1 MLLVNLRYWSSKNLV
16 RPLTRTDISSV
27 KNLALQDE
35 ISNCFLINRL
45 QELEQYT
52 WSLQNE
58 FLVFEE
64 NGKIESAVYFG
75 ANIIPL
81 NTSEKSQIQFA
92 QHLLDQPK
100 RISSIVGN
108 KYEVMS
114 FWQILKPFMPTPREI
129 RSKQPLLVID
139 DLPLVAPDNFVQP
152 VLMRDLDLLIP
163 ACVSMFTE
171 EVGVSPV
178 GEISEKSYRNRIADV
193 INQRKM
199 FARIENNQV
208 IFKAEIGV
216 STNKVC
222 QVQGVW
228 VPPHLRGRNFGKA
241 GMASVVNF
249 ARQNFAPKVS
259 LYVNDYNLRAQAVY
273 KSVGFQEHSTF
284 ATILF

>member
-1 MLLVNLRYWSSKNLV
+1 MNLRYWSNKNLV
-16 RPLTRTDISSV
+16 RPLVRTDIQAV
-27 KNLALQDE
+27 LDLALQDE

-45 QELEQYT
+45 QELQQYT

-58 FLVFEE
+58 FVVYEE
-64 NGKIESAVYFG
+64 NGKIESAVYSG
-75 ANIIPL
+75 VNIIPL
-81 NTSEKSQIQFA
+81 NTFEKSQIQFA
-92 QHLLDQPK
+92 QYLLNQPK
-100 RISSIVGN
+100 RISSIVGS
-108 KYEVMS
+108 KEEVLS
-114 FWQILKPFMPTPREI
+114 FWQILKPFMPSPREI
-129 RSKQPLLVID
+129 RPTQPLLVID
-139 DLPLVAPDNFVQP
+139 DSPLVAPDQFVQP
-152 VLMRDLDLLIP
+152 ALMRDLDLLIP

-171 EVGVSPV
+171 EVGISPV
-178 GEISEKSYRNRIADV
+178 GEISEKSYRNRVAEV

-208 IFKAEIGV
+208 LFKAEIGV
-216 STNKVC
+216 STDKVC

-228 VPPHLRGRNFGKA
+228 VPPHLRGRNLGKS

-259 LYVNDYNLRAQAVY
+259 LYVNDYNHRAQFVY

>member
-1 MLLVNLRYWSSKNLV
+1 MNLRYWSNKNLV
-16 RPLTRTDISSV
+16 RPLVRTDIQAV
-27 KNLALQDE
+27 LNLALQDE

-45 QELEQYT
+45 QELQQYT

-58 FLVFEE
+58 FVVYEE
-64 NGKIESAVYFG
+64 NGKIESAVYSG

-81 NTSEKSQIQFA
+81 NTFEKSQIQFA
-92 QHLLDQPK
+92 QYLLDQPK
-100 RISSIVGN
+100 RISSIVGS
-108 KYEVMS
+108 KEEVLS
-114 FWQILKPFMPTPREI
+114 FWQILKPFMPSPREI
-129 RSKQPLLVID
+129 RPTQPLLVID
-139 DLPLVAPDNFVQP
+139 DSPLVAPDQFVQP
-152 VLMRDLDLLIP
+152 ALMRDLDLLIP

-171 EVGVSPV
+171 EVGISPV
-178 GEISEKSYRNRIADV
+178 GEISEKSYRNRVAEV

-208 IFKAEIGV
+208 LFKAEIGV
-216 STNKVC
+216 STDKVC

-228 VPPHLRGRNFGKA
+228 VPPHLRGRNLGKS

-249 ARQNFAPKVS
+249 ARLNFAPKVS
-259 LYVNDYNLRAQAVY
+259 LYVNDYNHRAQFVY

>member
-1 MLLVNLRYWSSKNLV
+1 MNLRYWSNKNLV
-16 RPLTRTDISSV
+16 RPLVRTDIQAV
-27 KNLALQDE
+27 LDLALQDE

-45 QELEQYT
+45 QELQQYT

-58 FLVFEE
+58 FVVYEE
-64 NGKIESAVYFG
+64 NGKIESAVYSG

-81 NTSEKSQIQFA
+81 NTFEKSQIQFA
-92 QHLLDQPK
+92 QYLLNQPK
-100 RISSIVGN
+100 RISSIVGS
-108 KYEVMS
+108 KEEVLS
-114 FWQILKPFMPTPREI
+114 FWQILKPFMPSPREI
-129 RSKQPLLVID
+129 RPTQPLLVID
-139 DLPLVAPDNFVQP
+139 DSPLVAPDQFVQP
-152 VLMRDLDLLIP
+152 ALMRDLDLLIP

-171 EVGVSPV
+171 EVGISPV
-178 GEISEKSYRNRIADV
+178 GEISEKSYRNRVAEV

-208 IFKAEIGV
+208 LFKAEIGV
-216 STNKVC
+216 STDKVC

-228 VPPHLRGRNFGKA
+228 VPPHLRGRNLGKS

-259 LYVNDYNLRAQAVY
+259 LYVNDYNHRAQFVY

>member
-1 MLLVNLRYWSSKNLV
+1 MNLRYWSNKNLV
-16 RPLTRTDISSV
+16 RPLVRTDIQAV
-27 KNLALQDE
+27 LDLALQDE

-45 QELEQYT
+45 QELQQYT

-58 FLVFEE
+58 FVVYEE
-64 NGKIESAVYFG
+64 NGKIESAVYSG

-81 NTSEKSQIQFA
+81 NTFEKSQIQFA
-92 QHLLDQPK
+92 QYLLDQPK
-100 RISSIVGN
+100 RISSIVGS
-108 KYEVMS
+108 KEEVLS
-114 FWQILKPFMPTPREI
+114 FWQILKPFMPSPREI
-129 RSKQPLLVID
+129 RPTQPLLVID
-139 DLPLVAPDNFVQP
+139 DSPLVAPDQFVQP
-152 VLMRDLDLLIP
+152 ALMRDLDLLIP

-171 EVGVSPV
+171 EVGISPV
-178 GEISEKSYRNRIADV
+178 GEISEKSYRNRVAEV

-208 IFKAEIGV
+208 LFKAEIGV
-216 STNKVC
+216 STDKVC

-228 VPPHLRGRNFGKA
+228 VPPHLRGRNLGKS

-259 LYVNDYNLRAQAVY
+259 LYVNDYNHRAQFVY

>member
-1 MLLVNLRYWSSKNLV
+1 MNLRYWSNKNLV
-16 RPLTRTDISSV
+16 RPLVRTDIQAV
-27 KNLALQDE
+27 LDLALQDE

-45 QELEQYT
+45 QELQQYT

-58 FLVFEE
+58 FVVYEE
-64 NGKIESAVYFG
+64 NGKIESAVYSG

-81 NTSEKSQIQFA
+81 NTFEKSQIQFA
-92 QHLLDQPK
+92 QYLLDQPK
-100 RISSIVGN
+100 RISSIVGS
-108 KYEVMS
+108 KEQVLS
-114 FWQILKPFMPTPREI
+114 FWQILQTFMPSPREI
-129 RSKQPLLVID
+129 RPTQPLLVID
-139 DLPLVAPDNFVQP
+139 DSPLVAPDQFVQP
-152 VLMRDLDLLIP
+152 ALMRDLDLLIP

-171 EVGVSPV
+171 EVGISPV
-178 GEISEKSYRNRIADV
+178 GEISEKSYRNRVAEV

-208 IFKAEIGV
+208 LFKAEIGV
-216 STNKVC
+216 STDKVC

-228 VPPHLRGRNFGKA
+228 VPPHLRGRNLGKS

-259 LYVNDYNLRAQAVY
+259 LYVNDYNHRAQFVY

>member
-1 MLLVNLRYWSSKNLV
+1 MNLRYWSNKNLV
-16 RPLTRTDISSV
+16 RPLVRTDIQAV
-27 KNLALQDE
+27 LDLALQDE

-45 QELEQYT
+45 QELQQYT

-58 FLVFEE
+58 FVVYEE
-64 NGKIESAVYFG
+64 NGKIESAVYSG

-81 NTSEKSQIQFA
+81 NTFEKSQIQFA
-92 QHLLDQPK
+92 QYLLDQPK
-100 RISSIVGN
+100 RISSIVGS
-108 KYEVMS
+108 KEQVLS
-114 FWQILKPFMPTPREI
+114 FWQIFKPFMPSPREI
-129 RSKQPLLVID
+129 RPTQPLLVID
-139 DLPLVAPDNFVQP
+139 DSPLVAPDQFVQP
-152 VLMRDLDLLIP
+152 ALMRDLDLLIP

-171 EVGVSPV
+171 EVGISPV
-178 GEISEKSYRNRIADV
+178 GEISEKSYRNRVAEV

-208 IFKAEIGV
+208 LFKAEIGV
-216 STNKVC
+216 STDKVC

-228 VPPHLRGRNFGKA
+228 VPPHLRGRNLGKS

-259 LYVNDYNLRAQAVY
+259 LYVNDYNHRAQFVY

>member
-1 MLLVNLRYWSSKNLV
+1 MNLRYWSNKNLV
-16 RPLTRTDISSV
+16 RPLVRTDIQAV
-27 KNLALQDE
+27 LDLALQDE

-45 QELEQYT
+45 QELQQYT

-58 FLVFEE
+58 FVVYEE
-64 NGKIESAVYFG
+64 NGKIESAVYSG

-81 NTSEKSQIQFA
+81 NTFEKSQIQFA
-92 QHLLDQPK
+92 QYLLNQPK
-100 RISSIVGN
+100 RISSIVGS
-108 KYEVMS
+108 KEEVLS
-114 FWQILKPFMPTPREI
+114 FWQILKPFMPSPREI
-129 RSKQPLLVID
+129 RPTQPLLVID
-139 DLPLVAPDNFVQP
+139 DSPLVAPDQFVQP
-152 VLMRDLDLLIP
+152 ALMRDLNLLIP

-171 EVGVSPV
+171 EVGISPV
-178 GEISEKSYRNRIADV
+178 GEISEKSYRNRLAEV

-208 IFKAEIGV
+208 LFKAEIGV
-216 STNKVC
+216 STDKVC

-228 VPPHLRGRNFGKA
+228 VPPHLRGRNLGKS

-259 LYVNDYNLRAQAVY
+259 LYVNDYNHRAQFVY

>member
-1 MLLVNLRYWSSKNLV
+1 
-16 RPLTRTDISSV
+16 
-27 KNLALQDE
+27 
-35 ISNCFLINRL
+35 
-45 QELEQYT
+45 
-52 WSLQNE
+52 
-58 FLVFEE
+58 
-64 NGKIESAVYFG
+64 
-75 ANIIPL
+75 
-81 NTSEKSQIQFA
+81 
-92 QHLLDQPK
+92 
-100 RISSIVGN
+100 
-108 KYEVMS
+108 MS

-129 RSKQPLLVID
+129 RSTQPLLVID

>member
-1 MLLVNLRYWSSKNLV
+1 MLLVNLRYWSNKNLV
-16 RPLTRTDISSV
+16 RPLVRTDINAV
-27 KNLALQDE
+27 LKLALKDE

-45 QELEQYT
+45 QEMEQYT

-58 FLVFEE
+58 FIVYEE

-81 NTSEKSQIQFA
+81 NTNEKSQIEFA
-92 QHLLDQPK
+92 QYLLDQPK

-108 KYEVMS
+108 KEEVMS
-114 FWQILKPFMPTPREI
+114 FWQILKPFMPNPREI
-129 RSKQPLLVID
+129 RSTQPLLVID
-139 DLPLVAPDNFVQP
+139 DSPLVAPDQFVQP
-152 VLMRDLDLLIP
+152 AMMRDLDLLIP

-171 EVGVSPV
+171 EVGISPV
-178 GEISEKSYRNRIADV
+178 TEISEKSYRNRVAEV

-208 IFKAEIGV
+208 LFKAEIGV

-228 VPPHLRGRNFGKA
+228 VPPHLRGRNLGKS

-259 LYVNDYNLRAQAVY
+259 LYVNDYNHRAQAVY

>member
-1 MLLVNLRYWSSKNLV
+1 MNLRYWSNKNLV
-16 RPLTRTDISSV
+16 RPLVRTDIQAV
-27 KNLALQDE
+27 LNLALQDE

-45 QELEQYT
+45 QELQQYT

-58 FLVFEE
+58 FVVYEE
-64 NGKIESAVYFG
+64 NGKIESAVYSG

-81 NTSEKSQIQFA
+81 NTFEKSQIQFA
-92 QHLLDQPK
+92 QYLLNQPK
-100 RISSIVGN
+100 RISSIVGS
-108 KYEVMS
+108 KEEVLS
-114 FWQILKPFMPTPREI
+114 FWQILKPFMPSPREI
-129 RSKQPLLVID
+129 RPTQPLLVID
-139 DLPLVAPDNFVQP
+139 DSPLVAPDQFVQP
-152 VLMRDLDLLIP
+152 ALMRDLDLLIP

-171 EVGVSPV
+171 EVGISPV
-178 GEISEKSYRNRIADV
+178 GEISEKSYRNRVAEV

-208 IFKAEIGV
+208 LFKAEIGV
-216 STNKVC
+216 STDKVC

-228 VPPHLRGRNFGKA
+228 VPPHLRGRNLGKS

-259 LYVNDYNLRAQAVY
+259 LYVNDYNHRAQFVY

>member
-1 MLLVNLRYWSSKNLV
+1 MNLRYWSNKNLV
-16 RPLTRTDISSV
+16 RPLVRTDINV
-27 KNLALQDE
+27 VLNLCLQDE

-45 QELEQYT
+45 QEMAQYS

-58 FLVFEE
+58 FLVYEE
-64 NGKIESAVYFG
+64 NGKIESAIYFG

-81 NTSEKSQIQFA
+81 NTNEKSQIEFA
-92 QHLLDQPK
+92 QYILDQPK

-108 KYEVMS
+108 KEEVMS
-114 FWQILKPFMPTPREI
+114 FWQILKPFMPIPREI
-129 RSKQPLLVID
+129 RSMQPLLVIID
-139 DLPLVAPDNFVQP
+139 PPLVAPDQFVQP

-178 GEISEKSYRNRIADV
+178 SEISEKSYRNRVAEV

-208 IFKAEIGV
+208 LFKAEIGV

-228 VPPHLRGRNFGKA
+228 VPPHLRGRNLGKS

-259 LYVNDYNLRAQAVY
+259 LYVNDYNHRAQAVY

>member
-1 MLLVNLRYWSSKNLV
+1 VNLRYWSNKNLV
-16 RPLTRTDISSV
+16 RPLVRTDIQAV
-27 KNLALQDE
+27 LDLALQDA

-45 QELEQYT
+45 QELQQYT

-58 FLVFEE
+58 FVVYEE
-64 NGKIESAVYFG
+64 NGKIESAVYSG

-81 NTSEKSQIQFA
+81 NTFEKSQIQFA
-92 QHLLDQPK
+92 QYLLDQPK
-100 RISSIVGN
+100 RISSIVGS
-108 KYEVMS
+108 KEEVLS
-114 FWQILKPFMPTPREI
+114 FWQILKPFMPSPREI
-129 RSKQPLLVID
+129 RPTQPLLVID
-139 DLPLVAPDNFVQP
+139 DSPLVAPDQFVQP
-152 VLMRDLDLLIP
+152 ALMRDLDLLIP

-171 EVGVSPV
+171 EVGISPV
-178 GEISEKSYRNRIADV
+178 GEISEKSYRNRVAEV

-208 IFKAEIGV
+208 LFKAEIGV
-216 STNKVC
+216 STDKVC

-228 VPPHLRGRNFGKA
+228 VPPHLRGRNLGKS

-259 LYVNDYNLRAQAVY
+259 LYVNDYNHRAQFVY

>member
-64 NGKIESAVYFG
+64 NGKIESAIYFG

-92 QHLLDQPK
+92 QYLLDQPK

-108 KYEVMS
+108 KDEVMS
-114 FWQILKPFMPTPREI
+114 FWEILKPFMPTPREI
-129 RSKQPLLVID
+129 RSTQPLLVID
-139 DLPLVAPDNFVQP
+139 DSPLVAPDNFVQT
-152 VLMRDLDLLIP
+152 VLMRDLDLIIP

-171 EVGVSPV
+171 EVGVPPV
-178 GEISEKSYRNRIADV
+178 GEISEKSYRNRVADV

>member
-1 MLLVNLRYWSSKNLV
+1 MLLVNLRYWSNKNLV
-16 RPLTRTDISSV
+16 RPLVRTDINAV
-27 KNLALQDE
+27 LKLALKDE

-45 QELEQYT
+45 QEMEQYT

-58 FLVFEE
+58 FIVYEE

-81 NTSEKSQIQFA
+81 NTNEKSQIEFA
-92 QHLLDQPK
+92 QYLLDQPK

-108 KYEVMS
+108 KEEVMS
-114 FWQILKPFMPTPREI
+114 FWQILKPFMPNPREI
-129 RSKQPLLVID
+129 RSTQPLLVID
-139 DLPLVAPDNFVQP
+139 DSPLVAPDQFVQP
-152 VLMRDLDLLIP
+152 AMMRDLDLLIP

-178 GEISEKSYRNRIADV
+178 TEISEKSYRNRVAEV

-208 IFKAEIGV
+208 LFKAEIGV
-216 STNKVC
+216 TTNQVC

-228 VPPHLRGRNFGKA
+228 VPPHLRGRNLGKS
-241 GMASVVNF
+241 GMASVINF

-259 LYVNDYNLRAQAVY
+259 LYVNDYNHRAQAVY

>member
-1 MLLVNLRYWSSKNLV
+1 VYLRYWSNKNLV
-16 RPLTRTDISSV
+16 RPLVRTDIQAV
-27 KNLALQDE
+27 LDLALQDE

-45 QELEQYT
+45 QELQQYT

-58 FLVFEE
+58 FVVYEE
-64 NGKIESAVYFG
+64 NGKIESAVYSG
-75 ANIIPL
+75 VNIIPL
-81 NTSEKSQIQFA
+81 NTFEKSQIQFA
-92 QHLLDQPK
+92 QYLLNQPK
-100 RISSIVGN
+100 RISSIVGS
-108 KYEVMS
+108 KEEVLS
-114 FWQILKPFMPTPREI
+114 FWQILKPFIPSPREI
-129 RSKQPLLVID
+129 RPTQPLLVID
-139 DLPLVAPDNFVQP
+139 DSPLVAPDQFVQP
-152 VLMRDLDLLIP
+152 ALMRDLDLLIP

-171 EVGVSPV
+171 EVGISPV
-178 GEISEKSYRNRIADV
+178 GEISEKSYRNRVAEV

-208 IFKAEIGV
+208 LFKAEIGV
-216 STNKVC
+216 STDKVC

-228 VPPHLRGRNFGKA
+228 VPPHLRGRNLGKS

-259 LYVNDYNLRAQAVY
+259 LYVNDYNHRAQFVY

>member
-1 MLLVNLRYWSSKNLV
+1 MNLRYWSNKNLV
-16 RPLTRTDISSV
+16 RPLVRTDIQAV
-27 KNLALQDE
+27 LDLALQDE

-45 QELEQYT
+45 QELQQYT

-58 FLVFEE
+58 FVVYEE
-64 NGKIESAVYFG
+64 NGKIESAVYSG
-75 ANIIPL
+75 VNIIPL
-81 NTSEKSQIQFA
+81 NTFEKSQIQFA
-92 QHLLDQPK
+92 QYLLDQPK
-100 RISSIVGN
+100 RISSIVGS
-108 KYEVMS
+108 KEEVLS
-114 FWQILKPFMPTPREI
+114 FWQILKPFMPSPREI
-129 RSKQPLLVID
+129 RPTQPLLVID
-139 DLPLVAPDNFVQP
+139 DSPLVAPDQFVQP
-152 VLMRDLDLLIP
+152 ALMRDLDLLIP

-171 EVGVSPV
+171 EVGISPV
-178 GEISEKSYRNRIADV
+178 GEISEKSYRNRVAEV

-208 IFKAEIGV
+208 LFKAEIGV
-216 STNKVC
+216 STDKVC

-228 VPPHLRGRNFGKA
+228 VPPHLRGRNLGKS

-259 LYVNDYNLRAQAVY
+259 LYVNDYNHRAQFVY

>member
-1 MLLVNLRYWSSKNLV
+1 MNLRYWSNKNLV
-16 RPLTRTDISSV
+16 RPLVRTDIQAV
-27 KNLALQDE
+27 LDLALQDE

-45 QELEQYT
+45 QELQQYT

-58 FLVFEE
+58 FVVYEE
-64 NGKIESAVYFG
+64 NGKIESAVYSG

-81 NTSEKSQIQFA
+81 NTFEKSQIQFA
-92 QHLLDQPK
+92 QYLLDQPK
-100 RISSIVGN
+100 RISSIVGS
-108 KYEVMS
+108 KEEVLS
-114 FWQILKPFMPTPREI
+114 FWQILKPFMPSPREI
-129 RSKQPLLVID
+129 RPTQPLLVID
-139 DLPLVAPDNFVQP
+139 DSPLVAPDQFVQP
-152 VLMRDLDLLIP
+152 ALMRDLDLLIP

-171 EVGVSPV
+171 EVGISPV
-178 GEISEKSYRNRIADV
+178 GEISEKSYRNRVAEV

-208 IFKAEIGV
+208 LFKAEIGV
-216 STNKVC
+216 STDKVC

-228 VPPHLRGRNFGKA
+228 VPPHLRGRNLGKS

-259 LYVNDYNLRAQAVY
+259 LYVNDYNNRAQFVY

>member
-1 MLLVNLRYWSSKNLV
+1 VNLRYWSNKNLV
-16 RPLTRTDISSV
+16 RPLVRTDIQAV
-27 KNLALQDE
+27 LDLALQDE

-45 QELEQYT
+45 QELQQYT

-58 FLVFEE
+58 FVVYEE
-64 NGKIESAVYFG
+64 NGKIESAVYSG
-75 ANIIPL
+75 VNIIPL
-81 NTSEKSQIQFA
+81 NTFEKSQIQFA
-92 QHLLDQPK
+92 QYLLDQPK
-100 RISSIVGN
+100 RISSIVGS
-108 KYEVMS
+108 KEEVLS
-114 FWQILKPFMPTPREI
+114 FWQILKPFMPSPREI
-129 RSKQPLLVID
+129 RPTQPLLVID
-139 DLPLVAPDNFVQP
+139 DSPLVAPDQFVQP
-152 VLMRDLDLLIP
+152 ALMRDLDLLIP

-171 EVGVSPV
+171 EVGISPV
-178 GEISEKSYRNRIADV
+178 GEISEKSYRNRVAEV

-208 IFKAEIGV
+208 LFKAEIGV
-216 STNKVC
+216 STDKVC

-228 VPPHLRGRNFGKA
+228 VPPHLRGRNLGKS

-259 LYVNDYNLRAQAVY
+259 LYVNDYNHRAQFVY

>member
-1 MLLVNLRYWSSKNLV
+1 MYLRYWSNKNLV
-16 RPLTRTDISSV
+16 RPLVRTDIQAV
-27 KNLALQDE
+27 LDLALQDE

-45 QELEQYT
+45 QELQQYT

-58 FLVFEE
+58 FVVYEE
-64 NGKIESAVYFG
+64 NGKIESAVYSG

-81 NTSEKSQIQFA
+81 NTFEKSQIQFA
-92 QHLLDQPK
+92 QYLLNQPK
-100 RISSIVGN
+100 RISSIVGS
-108 KYEVMS
+108 KEEVLS
-114 FWQILKPFMPTPREI
+114 FWQILKPFIPSPREI
-129 RSKQPLLVID
+129 RPTQPLLVID
-139 DLPLVAPDNFVQP
+139 DSPLVAPDQFVQP
-152 VLMRDLDLLIP
+152 ALMRDLDLLIP

-171 EVGVSPV
+171 EVGISPV
-178 GEISEKSYRNRIADV
+178 GEISEKSYRNRVAEV

-208 IFKAEIGV
+208 LFKAEIGV
-216 STNKVC
+216 STDKVC

-228 VPPHLRGRNFGKA
+228 VPPHLRGRNLGKS

-259 LYVNDYNLRAQAVY
+259 LYVNDYNHRAQFVY

>member
-1 MLLVNLRYWSSKNLV
+1 MLLVNLRYWSNKNLV
-16 RPLTRTDISSV
+16 RPLVRTDINPV
-27 KNLALQDE
+27 LNLALKDE
-35 ISNCFLINRL
+35 VGNCFLINRL
-45 QELEQYT
+45 QEMEQYS

-58 FLVFEE
+58 FLVYEE
-64 NGKIESAVYFG
+64 NGKIESAIYFG

-81 NTSEKSQIQFA
+81 NTNEKSQIEFA
-92 QHLLDQPK
+92 QYLLDQPK

-108 KYEVMS
+108 KEEVMS
-114 FWQILKPFMPTPREI
+114 FWQILKPFMPVPREI
-129 RSKQPLLVID
+129 RSTQPLLVID
-139 DLPLVAPDNFVQP
+139 DSPLVAPDQFVQP

-171 EVGVSPV
+171 EVGISPV
-178 GEISEKSYRNRIADV
+178 TEISEKSYRNRVAEV

-208 IFKAEIGV
+208 LFKAEIGV

-228 VPPHLRGRNFGKA
+228 VPPHLRGRNLGKS

-259 LYVNDYNLRAQAVY
+259 LYVNDYNHRAQAVY

>member
-1 MLLVNLRYWSSKNLV
+1 MLLVNLRYWSNKNLV
-16 RPLTRTDISSV
+16 RPLVRTDINAV
-27 KNLALQDE
+27 LKLALKDE

-45 QELEQYT
+45 QEIEQYT

-58 FLVFEE
+58 FIVYEE

-81 NTSEKSQIQFA
+81 NTNEKSQIEFA
-92 QHLLDQPK
+92 QYLLDQPK

-108 KYEVMS
+108 KEEVMS
-114 FWQILKPFMPTPREI
+114 FWQILKPFMPNPREI
-129 RSKQPLLVID
+129 RSTQPLLVID
-139 DLPLVAPDNFVQP
+139 DSPLVAPDQFVQP
-152 VLMRDLDLLIP
+152 AMMRDLDLLIP

-178 GEISEKSYRNRIADV
+178 TEISEKSYRNRVAEV

-208 IFKAEIGV
+208 LFKAEIGV
-216 STNKVC
+216 TTNQVC

-228 VPPHLRGRNFGKA
+228 VPPHLRGRNLGKS
-241 GMASVVNF
+241 GMASVINF

-259 LYVNDYNLRAQAVY
+259 LYVNDYNHRAQAVY

>member
-1 MLLVNLRYWSSKNLV
+1 MNLQYWSNKNLV
-16 RPLTRTDISSV
+16 RPLVRTDIQAV
-27 KNLALQDE
+27 LNLALQDE

-45 QELEQYT
+45 QELQQYT

-58 FLVFEE
+58 FVVYEE
-64 NGKIESAVYFG
+64 NGKIESAVYSG

-81 NTSEKSQIQFA
+81 NTFEKSQIQFA
-92 QHLLDQPK
+92 QYLLNQPK
-100 RISSIVGN
+100 RISSIVGS
-108 KYEVMS
+108 KEEVLS
-114 FWQILKPFMPTPREI
+114 FWQILKPFMPSPREI
-129 RSKQPLLVID
+129 RPTQPLLVID
-139 DLPLVAPDNFVQP
+139 DSPLVAPDQFVQP
-152 VLMRDLDLLIP
+152 ALMRDLDLLIP

-171 EVGVSPV
+171 EVGISPV
-178 GEISEKSYRNRIADV
+178 GEISEKSYRNRVAEV

-208 IFKAEIGV
+208 LFKAEIGV
-216 STNKVC
+216 STDKVC

-228 VPPHLRGRNFGKA
+228 VPPHLRGRNLGKS

-259 LYVNDYNLRAQAVY
+259 LYVNDYNHRAQFVY

>member
-1 MLLVNLRYWSSKNLV
+1 MLLVNLRYWSNKNLV
-16 RPLTRTDISSV
+16 RPLVRTDINAV
-27 KNLALQDE
+27 LKLALKDE

-45 QELEQYT
+45 QEMEQYT

-58 FLVFEE
+58 FIVYEE

-81 NTSEKSQIQFA
+81 NTNEDSQIEFA
-92 QHLLDQPK
+92 QYLLDQPK

-108 KYEVMS
+108 KEEVMS
-114 FWQILKPFMPTPREI
+114 FWQILKPFMPNPREI
-129 RSKQPLLVID
+129 RSTQPLLVID
-139 DLPLVAPDNFVQP
+139 DSPLVAPDQFVQP
-152 VLMRDLDLLIP
+152 AMMRDLDLLIP

-178 GEISEKSYRNRIADV
+178 TEISEKSYRNRVAEV

-208 IFKAEIGV
+208 LFKAEIGV
-216 STNKVC
+216 NTNQVC

-228 VPPHLRGRNFGKA
+228 VPPHLRGRNLGKS
-241 GMASVVNF
+241 GMASVINF

-259 LYVNDYNLRAQAVY
+259 LYVNDYNHRAQAVY

>member
-1 MLLVNLRYWSSKNLV
+1 MLLVNLRYWSNKNLV
-16 RPLTRTDISSV
+16 RPLVRTDINAV
-27 KNLALQDE
+27 LKLALKDE

-45 QELEQYT
+45 QEMEQYT

-58 FLVFEE
+58 FIVYEE
-64 NGKIESAVYFG
+64 NVKIESAVYFG

-81 NTSEKSQIQFA
+81 NTNEKSQIEFA
-92 QHLLDQPK
+92 QYLLDQPK

-108 KYEVMS
+108 KEEVMS
-114 FWQILKPFMPTPREI
+114 FWQILKPFMPNPREI
-129 RSKQPLLVID
+129 RSTQPLLVID
-139 DLPLVAPDNFVQP
+139 DSPLVAPDQFVQP
-152 VLMRDLDLLIP
+152 AMMRDLDLLIP

-178 GEISEKSYRNRIADV
+178 TEISEKSYRNRVAEV

-208 IFKAEIGV
+208 LFKAEIGV
-216 STNKVC
+216 TTNQVC

-228 VPPHLRGRNFGKA
+228 VPPHLRGRNLGKS

-259 LYVNDYNLRAQAVY
+259 LYVNDYNHRAQAVY

>member
-1 MLLVNLRYWSSKNLV
+1 MLLVNLRYWSNKNLV
-16 RPLTRTDISSV
+16 RPLTRADIDLV
-27 KNLALQDE
+27 KNLALKDE

-45 QELEQYT
+45 QELEQYS

-58 FLVFEE
+58 FVVYEE
-64 NGKIESAVYFG
+64 NNKIESALYAG

-81 NTSEKSQIQFA
+81 NTSEKSQIQYA
-92 QHLLDQPK
+92 QYLLDQPK

-108 KYEVMS
+108 KEEVMS

-129 RSKQPLLVID
+129 RSTQPLLVID
-139 DLPLVAPDNFVQP
+139 DAPLVAPDNFVQP
-152 VLMRDLDLLIP
+152 ALMRDLDLLIP

-178 GEISEKSYRNRIADV
+178 GEISEKSYRNRVADV

-228 VPPHLRGRNFGKA
+228 VPPHLRGRNLGKA

-259 LYVNDYNLRAQAVY
+259 LYVNDYNHRAQAVY

>member
-1 MLLVNLRYWSSKNLV
+1 MNLRYWSNKKLV
-16 RPLTRTDISSV
+16 RPLVRTDIQAV
-27 KNLALQDE
+27 LNLALQDE

-45 QELEQYT
+45 QELQQYT

-58 FLVFEE
+58 FVVYEE
-64 NGKIESAVYFG
+64 NGKIESAIYSG

-81 NTSEKSQIQFA
+81 NTFENSQIQFA
-92 QHLLDQPK
+92 QYFLDQSK

-108 KYEVMS
+108 KDEVLS
-114 FWQILKPFMPTPREI
+114 FWQILKPFMPSPREI
-129 RSKQPLLVID
+129 RSNQPLLVID
-139 DLPLVAPDNFVQP
+139 DAPLVAPDQFVQP
-152 VLMRDLDLLIP
+152 ALMRDLDLLIP

-171 EVGVSPV
+171 EVGISPV
-178 GEISEKSYRNRIADV
+178 GEISEKSYRNRVAEV

-208 IFKAEIGV
+208 LFKAEIGV
-216 STNKVC
+216 ITDKVC

-228 VPPHLRGRNFGKA
+228 VPPQLRGRNLGKS

-259 LYVNDYNLRAQAVY
+259 LYVNDYNHRAQAVY

>member
-1 MLLVNLRYWSSKNLV
+1 MNLRYWSNKNLV
-16 RPLTRTDISSV
+16 RPLVRTEINAV
-27 KNLALQDE
+27 KVLALQDE

-58 FLVFEE
+58 FLVYEE
-64 NGKIESAVYFG
+64 NGRIESALYFS
-75 ANIIPL
+75 ANLIPL
-81 NTSEKSQIQFA
+81 NTTEKSQIEFA
-92 QHLLDQPK
+92 QYLLDQPK

-108 KYEVMS
+108 KEEVMS
-114 FWQILKPFMPTPREI
+114 FWELLKPFMPTPREI
-129 RSKQPLLVID
+129 RPTQPLLVMD
-139 DLPLVAPDNFVQP
+139 HSPLVGPDQFVQP
-152 VLMRDLDLLIP
+152 ALMRDLDLLIP

-178 GEISEKSYRNRIADV
+178 SEISEKSYRNRIAEV

-208 IFKAEIGV
+208 LFKAEIGV
-216 STNKVC
+216 STQRVC

-228 VPPHLRGRNFGKA
+228 VPPHLRGRNLGKS

-259 LYVNDYNLRAQAVY
+259 LYVNDYNKRAQAVY
-273 KSVGFQEHSTF
+273 KSVGFQEHSIF
-284 ATILF
+284 STILF

>member
-1 MLLVNLRYWSSKNLV
+1 MLLVNLRYWSNKNLV
-16 RPLTRTDISSV
+16 RPLVRTDINAV
-27 KNLALQDE
+27 LKLALKDE

-45 QELEQYT
+45 QEMEQYT

-58 FLVFEE
+58 FIVYEE

-81 NTSEKSQIQFA
+81 NTNEKSQIEFA
-92 QHLLDQPK
+92 QYLLDQPK

-108 KYEVMS
+108 KEEVMS
-114 FWQILKPFMPTPREI
+114 FWQILKPFMPNPREI
-129 RSKQPLLVID
+129 RSTQPLLVID
-139 DLPLVAPDNFVQP
+139 DSPLVAPDQFVQP
-152 VLMRDLDLLIP
+152 AMMRDLDLLIP

-178 GEISEKSYRNRIADV
+178 TEISEKSYRNRVAEV

-216 STNKVC
+216 TTNQVC

-228 VPPHLRGRNFGKA
+228 VPPHLRGRNLGKS
-241 GMASVVNF
+241 GMASVINF

-259 LYVNDYNLRAQAVY
+259 LYVNDYNHRAQAVY

>member
-1 MLLVNLRYWSSKNLV
+1 VNLRYWSNKNLV
-16 RPLTRTDISSV
+16 RPLVRTDIQAV
-27 KNLALQDE
+27 LDLALQDE

-45 QELEQYT
+45 QELQQYT

-58 FLVFEE
+58 FVVYEE
-64 NGKIESAVYFG
+64 NGKIESAVYSG

-81 NTSEKSQIQFA
+81 NTFEKSQIQFA
-92 QHLLDQPK
+92 QYLLNQPK
-100 RISSIVGN
+100 RISSIVGS
-108 KYEVMS
+108 KEEVLS
-114 FWQILKPFMPTPREI
+114 FWQILKPFMPSPREI
-129 RSKQPLLVID
+129 RPTQPLLVID
-139 DLPLVAPDNFVQP
+139 DSPLVAPDQFVQP
-152 VLMRDLDLLIP
+152 ALMRDLDLLIP

-171 EVGVSPV
+171 EVGISPV
-178 GEISEKSYRNRIADV
+178 GEISEKSYRNRVAEV

-208 IFKAEIGV
+208 LFKAEIGV
-216 STNKVC
+216 STDKVC

-228 VPPHLRGRNFGKA
+228 VPPHLRGRNLGKS

-259 LYVNDYNLRAQAVY
+259 LYVNDYNHRAQFVY

>member
-1 MLLVNLRYWSSKNLV
+1 MLLVNLRYWSNKNLV
-16 RPLTRTDISSV
+16 RPLVRTDINV
-27 KNLALQDE
+27 VLNLCLQDE

-45 QELEQYT
+45 QEMAQYS

-58 FLVFEE
+58 FLVYEE
-64 NGKIESAVYFG
+64 NGKIESAIYFG

-81 NTSEKSQIQFA
+81 NTNEKSQIEFA
-92 QHLLDQPK
+92 QYILDQPK

-108 KYEVMS
+108 KEEVMS
-114 FWQILKPFMPTPREI
+114 FWKILKPFMPIPREI
-129 RSKQPLLVID
+129 RSMQPLLVINEP
-139 DLPLVAPDNFVQP
+139 PLVAPDQFVQP

-178 GEISEKSYRNRIADV
+178 SEISEKSYRNRVAEV

-208 IFKAEIGV
+208 LFKAEIGV

-228 VPPHLRGRNFGKA
+228 VPPHLRGRNLGKS

-259 LYVNDYNLRAQAVY
+259 LYVNDYNHRAQAVY

>member
-1 MLLVNLRYWSSKNLV
+1 MLLVNLRYWSNKNQV
-16 RPLTRTDISSV
+16 RPLVRTDIQAV
-27 KNLALQDE
+27 LNLALQDE

-45 QELEQYT
+45 QEIEQYT

-58 FLVFEE
+58 FLIYEE
-64 NGKIESAVYFG
+64 NGIIESALYVG

-81 NTSEKSQIQFA
+81 NTFEKSQIAFA
-92 QHLLDQPK
+92 QVVLDQPK

-108 KYEVMS
+108 KDEVLS
-114 FWQILKPFMPTPREI
+114 FWQILKPFMPNPREV
-129 RSKQPLLVID
+129 RSAQPLLVID
-139 DLPLVAPDNFVQP
+139 QSPLIAPDQFVQP
-152 VLMRDLDLLIP
+152 VLSRDLDLLIP

-178 GEISEKSYRNRIADV
+178 GEISEKSYRNRIAEV

-208 IFKAEIGV
+208 LFKAEIGV
-216 STNKVC
+216 STSKVC

-228 VPPHLRGRNFGKA
+228 VPPHLRGRNLGKS

-259 LYVNDYNLRAQAVY
+259 LYVNDFNHRAQAVY

>member
-1 MLLVNLRYWSSKNLV
+1 MLLVNLRYWSNKNLV
-16 RPLTRTDISSV
+16 RPLVGTDINAV
-27 KNLALQDE
+27 KVLALQDE
-35 ISNCFLINRL
+35 ISNCFIINRL

-58 FLVFEE
+58 FLVYEE
-64 NGKIESAVYFG
+64 NGRIESALYFSV
-75 ANIIPL
+75 NIIPL
-81 NTSEKSQIQFA
+81 NTTEKSQIEFA
-92 QHLLDQPK
+92 QYLLDQPK

-108 KYEVMS
+108 KEEVMS
-114 FWQILKPFMPTPREI
+114 FWELLKPFMPTPREI
-129 RSKQPLLVID
+129 RPTQPLLVMD
-139 DLPLVAPDNFVQP
+139 DSPLVAPDQFVQP
-152 VLMRDLDLLIP
+152 ALMRDLDLLIP

-178 GEISEKSYRNRIADV
+178 SEISEKSYRNRIAEV

-208 IFKAEIGV
+208 LFKAEIGV
-216 STNKVC
+216 STQRVC

-228 VPPHLRGRNFGKA
+228 VPPHLRGRNLGKS

-259 LYVNDYNLRAQAVY
+259 LYVNDYNKRAQAVY

>member
-1 MLLVNLRYWSSKNLV
+1 MNLRYWSNKNLV
-16 RPLTRTDISSV
+16 RPLVRTDIQAV
-27 KNLALQDE
+27 LDLALQDE

-45 QELEQYT
+45 QELQQYT

-58 FLVFEE
+58 FVVYEE
-64 NGKIESAVYFG
+64 NGKIESAVYSG

-81 NTSEKSQIQFA
+81 NTFEKSQIQFA
-92 QHLLDQPK
+92 QYLLDQPK
-100 RISSIVGN
+100 RISSIVGS
-108 KYEVMS
+108 KEEVLS
-114 FWQILKPFMPTPREI
+114 FWQILKPFMPSPREI
-129 RSKQPLLVID
+129 RPTQPLLVID
-139 DLPLVAPDNFVQP
+139 DSPLVAPDQFVQP
-152 VLMRDLDLLIP
+152 ALMRDLDLLIP

-171 EVGVSPV
+171 EVGISPV
-178 GEISEKSYRNRIADV
+178 TEISEKSYRNRVAEV

-208 IFKAEIGV
+208 LFKAEIGV
-216 STNKVC
+216 STDKVC

-228 VPPHLRGRNFGKA
+228 VPPHLRGRNLGKS

-259 LYVNDYNLRAQAVY
+259 LYVNDYNHRAQFVY